1 MVVNGEVVSLT
12 GKRTYYS
19 KVDVEDEREK
29 EMLSDVKEWFR
40 YCRFCHYPTPEKYL
54 ENPTPIKI
62 NVVR

>member
-1 MVVNGEVVSLT
+1 MT